1 MRTRRPAGISFFVAI
16 AVLLIATVAGA
27 KTGGRPAEAALEG
40 GPHSSGDSGGAGTIG
55 GGIGAGGTAP
65 GAPGMTCIKQ
75 KRDCND
81 SGIVVPPATGDDG
94 SPIPCGQTIVSGTGP
109 DGTVAYAPCPG
120 EQPTPVEPHSQ
131 VVTPTPGMA
140 DVNPRSYD
148 TVTVG
153 HDDRTL
159 WIDFWSGIAPCDVL
173 DHVEVSYGADTVTVT
188 LFAGHDPSAGD
199 VACIDIAQFERVV
212 VTLDEPL
219 SGRTIADGALAKDGQ
234 AA

>member
-1 MRTRRPAGISFFVAI
+1 MRTRRSAGISFFVAI
-16 AVLLIATVAGA
+16 AVLLVATVAGA
-27 KTGGRPAEAALEG
+27 KAGNRPAETAREAG
-40 GPHSSGDSGGAGTIG
+40 SHPNGNADGAGPVG
-55 GGIGAGGTAP
+55 DGSNAGGTAF

-75 KRDCND
+75 NPDCND
-81 SGIVVPPATGDDG
+81 SGIVVPPAAGDEG
-94 SPIPCGQTIVSGTGP
+94 SPTPCGKTVMSG

-120 EQPTPVEPHSQ
+120 EEPTPVEPQPQ

-140 DVNPRSYD
+140 DVNPRPYD

-153 HDDRTL
+153 DDDRTL

-173 DHVEVSYGADTVTVT
+173 DHVDVSYGFDAVTVT

-199 VACIDIAQFERVV
+199 VACISIAQFERVV

-219 SGRTIADGALAKDGQ
+219 NGRTIVDGALAKDAR